1 MDDPGSNGPGRV
13 IFVMAIAQ
21 SGSYTF
27 TDPGPKK
34 QKMIVVHVEA
44 GDAIMFR
51 GKYRLEWIHG
61 GACLVSKYIYS
72 QFIFLVWRP
81 DISAPTELARDC
93 YGTQSLI
100 SPP

>member
-1 MDDPGSNGPGRV
+1 MLGEYIISTLGHVAEHMDDPGSNGPGRV
-13 IFVMAIAQ
+13 IFVMTLAQ

-72 QFIFLVWRP
+72 QFLF
-81 DISAPTELARDC
+81 
-93 YGTQSLI
+93 
-100 SPP
+100 

>member
-1 MDDPGSNGPGRV
+1 MLGEYIISTLGHVAEHMDDPGTNGPGRV
-13 IFVMAIAQ
+13 IFVMTLAQ

-34 QKMIVVHVEA
+34 QKMIVVHVAA

-61 GACLVSKYIYS
+61 GTFVVSKI
-72 QFIFLVWRP
+72 FIRNFFSSL
-81 DISAPTELARDC
+81 AP
-93 YGTQSLI
+93 
-100 SPP
+100 